1 MKKLALVLDDLVV
14 DSFETAPGSARRGTV
29 AARSGT
35 TYADES
41 CNGTCEFTCYPATC
55 ASCDFTCGSCAS
67 CGGTCAQSCG
77 AATCGG
83 PATCGGTCDYATCAQ
98 PETCWMNIC

>member
-1 MKKLALVLDDLVV
+1 MRKLALDLNELVV
-14 DSFETAPGSARRGTV
+14 DSFDTASVAAGRGTV

-41 CNGTCEFTCYPATC
+41 CNGTCNFTCFPASC

-67 CGGTCAQSCG
+67 CGGTCAGSCAGGASCG
-77 AATCGG
+77 N
-83 PATCGGTCDYATCAQ
+83 TCGGTCDYATCAQ
-98 PETCWMNIC
+98 PESCWMNIC

>member
-1 MKKLALVLDDLVV
+1 MKKLTLNLDELAV
-14 DSFETAPGSARRGTV
+14 DSFDTVPTAGRRGTV
-29 AARSGT
+29 QARSGT

-41 CNGTCEFTCYPATC
+41 CNGTCDHTCYPDSC

-67 CGGTCAQSCG
+67 CGGTCAVSCG

-83 PATCGGTCDYATCAQ
+83 ADTCGGTCDYATCAQ